1 MLILKKNHNILL
13 RLVTLSLLAAISIVL
28 VSIIR
33 IPMFTTYLEYEP
45 ADVPILIGGLMF
57 GPAAGLLLTVVVSFI
72 QALIFSSGSG
82 FIGFIMHVIATG
94 AMVVLASLIYRKG
107 KKAIENDYLRLIVA
121 LIVGMLTMTTVMV
134 LMNLLL
140 TPIYTGMSARDIWNQ
155 MMFTVIVPF
164 NLVKS
169 GINSAAAFVIYP
181 ILARFLKSSG
191 KYENICA

>member
-1 MLILKKNHNILL
+1 MKKNHNILL

-94 AMVVLASLIYRKG
+94 AMVALASLIYRKG

-121 LIVGMLTMTTVMV
+121 LIVGMLTMTATMV
-134 LMNLLL
+134 PMNLLL
-140 TPIYTGMSARDIWNQ
+140 TPIFSPEWTANSIWNQ
-155 MMFTVIVPF
+155 MMFTIIVPF

-181 ILARFLKSSG
+181 IVERILKNSG
-191 KYENICA
+191 KHENISA

>member
-1 MLILKKNHNILL
+1 MKKNHNILL

-45 ADVPILIGGLMF
+45 ADLPILIGGLLY

-72 QALIFSSGSG
+72 QALIYSSGSG
-82 FIGFIMHVIATG
+82 FIGFAMHVIATG
-94 AMVVLASLIYRKG
+94 AMVVLAALIYRKG

-121 LIVGMLTMTTVMV
+121 LIVGMLTMTASMV
-134 LMNLLL
+134 PMNLLL
-140 TPIYTGMSARDIWNQ
+140 TPIFNPELTASSIWNQ
-155 MMFTVIVPF
+155 MMFTIIVPF

-169 GINSAAAFVIYP
+169 GINSAAAFLVYP
-181 ILARFLKSSG
+181 VLIRVLKKTTSTT
-191 KYENICA
+191 